1 MKKNILNTPLEE
13 LIKEIN
19 RMLKGNPK
27 AVQLVYSFLLG
38 LMGES
43 NKE

>member
-13 LIKEIN
+13 LINEIN